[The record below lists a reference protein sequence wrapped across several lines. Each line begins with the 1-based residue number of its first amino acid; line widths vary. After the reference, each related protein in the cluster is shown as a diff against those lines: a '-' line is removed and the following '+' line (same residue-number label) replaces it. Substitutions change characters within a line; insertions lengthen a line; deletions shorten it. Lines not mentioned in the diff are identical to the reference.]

1 MNYNIWQAKL
11 AARIHDPAEKAL
23 VLLTDPAG
31 HEGGTVRAL
40 RDELFDNALWKSLKG
55 IVKQADHWA
64 SAADRPQFPQD
75 ENNRFAKWAQ
85 VRFADKPEL
94 VHPLTGETFDLKRL
108 DIDFQQIKAVS
119 GDYFKQ
125 LIQYNTTGDVDW
137 QRTLLA
143 FWRFGPELD
152 AEGLKLLWQL
162 LPADT
167 RVPDHTIWSHL
178 DLSSAFAGAMAAD
191 QHKTPA
197 LLVMSFGPVQSF
209 IAQARSTSDLWA
221 GSHLLSRMLWEGLK
235 VICEQAGPDAVLFP
249 QLHGVPQVDAW
260 LADKLGECGEEK
272 FKDAAWMKQQSDS
285 NPLYAAALP
294 NRFVAIVPADQAAR
308 LVADVVQAIHDWVQ
322 HQGEAA
328 LQKLLQKSEVGD
340 AGYAAAQLQRQLD
353 GFPEA
358 HWLAVPWSL
367 IESNGNAINTDK
379 LESALH
385 QFYPESENRPGF
397 LGGNAWKLL
406 SQELKVDGQRF
417 FKPNG
422 GVLYPALFDLLERA
436 NAASK
441 ALRPFKQT
449 REEGYRCSLCG
460 EREWLTPDKDD
471 LFYPPDKR
479 EARLWQGLP
488 ASWSR
493 KGNEQLC
500 GLCTLKRLWPT
511 LFADEVKKITG
522 NEQANRFV
530 VSTHTMALANDL
542 AVCNK
547 EVPEALQE
555 QCRKHLDRNDRVALP
570 ARLAAHLHQS
580 NRLDDYAKIPALLDA
595 VRDDEK
601 ERKQVEGL
609 VNKWLGH
616 KPEAYYGFILMDG
629 DRMGAW
635 LAGNEPEFQMTYAS
649 CWHSQI
655 KVNAAEK
662 ARNNTDLDQYLR
674 ETRPVSPA
682 RHAAISASL
691 NAFALHLTRYAV
703 EEAHHGKLLY
713 AGGDDVMAMIPAG
726 ELTSCMLLLRLL
738 YSGAMPEHDAD
749 ALRQAAKLPE
759 GVKLDQGFVHYKGRL
774 TRLMGKRATASAG
787 AVLAHHSAP
796 LQRVL
801 KELRAA
807 ESTAKNKGDRD
818 AFSIRILKRG
828 GGTVSTTTKWFSQ
841 ATGVKHPI
849 LLLQQFAQAL
859 GGEKLSRRA
868 AYHAQAWVRDLPSRS
883 LFHEEAMFARMLKAN
898 LQRQFKQQHGSE
910 NDIVLAGELAALAC
924 DAGKGQESEWL
935 EGFLSVAEF
944 IGREV
949 RMGQQSGADH
959 E

>member
-1 MNYNIWQAKL
+1 MSHNIWQAKL

-31 HEGGTVRAL
+31 HEGGTVRTL
-40 RDELFDNALWKSLKG
+40 RHELFDNDLWSSLKG
-55 IVKQADHWA
+55 IVQQADHWA

-94 VHPLTGETFDLKRL
+94 VHPLTGDHYKLENLK

-119 GDYFKQ
+119 SDHFKQ
-125 LIQYNTTGDVDW
+125 LIQYDDAGKVNW

-178 DLSSAFAGAMAAD
+178 DLTSAFAGAMAAD
-191 QHKTPA
+191 PHKIPA

-221 GSHLLSRMLWEGLK
+221 GSHLLSRMVWEGLK
-235 VICEQAGPDAVLFP
+235 VICEQCGPDAVLFP

-260 LADKLGECGEEK
+260 LTEKLGKYGREQ

-294 NRFVAIVPADQAAR
+294 NRFVAIVPADQSATLAAN
-308 LVADVVQAIHDWVQ
+308 VVQAIRDWVRI
-322 HQGEAA
+322 QGEAA
-328 LQKLLQKSEVGD
+328 LQKLRQKSGLDD
-340 AGYAAAQLQRQLD
+340 AGYAAAQLHRQLD

-367 IESNGNAINTDK
+367 VESDKGNIHTEK
-379 LESALH
+379 LEAALR
-385 QFYPESENRPGF
+385 QFYPESENKPGF

-406 SQELKVDGQRF
+406 AQELKVDGQRF

-441 ALRPFKQT
+441 ALRPFKQA

-460 EREWLTPDKDD
+460 EREWLAPDKSDI
-471 LFYPPDKR
+471 FYPPDKR

-500 GLCTLKRLWPT
+500 GLCALKRLWPT
-511 LFADEVKKITG
+511 LFADEVKMITG
-522 NEQANRFV
+522 KGQPSRFV

-542 AVCNK
+542 AACNK
-547 EVPEALQE
+547 DVSKELVKQCEA
-555 QCRKHLDRNDRVALP
+555 HLESNERVALP
-570 ARLAAHLHQS
+570 AKLASKLKLKGRLEE
-580 NRLDDYAKIPALLDA
+580 YAKLPSLLDV

-601 ERKQVEGL
+601 DRTRMEGL
-609 VNKWLGH
+609 IHDWLEH
-616 KPEAYYGFILMDG
+616 KPEAYYGLILMDG
-629 DRMGAW
+629 DKLGAW
-635 LAGNEPEFQMTYAS
+635 LAGNEAFTQTAYKD
-649 CWHSQI
+649 CWHTQVR
-655 KVNAAEK
+655 VNANNKAASNPDLKRYLDEK
-662 ARNNTDLDQYLR
+662 RLT
-674 ETRPVSPA
+674 SPA

-691 NAFALHLTRYAV
+691 NAFSLQLTRYAV
-703 EEAHHGKLLY
+703 EEKHHGKLLY

-738 YSGAMPEHDAD
+738 YSGAICEHDAN

-774 TRLMGKRATASAG
+774 IRLMGKKATASAG
-787 AVLAHHSAP
+787 AVLAHHTAP

-828 GGTVSTTTKWFSQ
+828 GGTVSTTAKWFAQSEEI
-841 ATGVKHPI
+841 KHPI
-849 LLLQQFAQAL
+849 LLLQQLAQAL

-883 LFHEEAMFARMLKAN
+883 LFNEEAMFARMLKAN

-910 NDIVLAGELAALAC
+910 RDIVLAGELAVLAC
-924 DAGKGQESEWL
+924 DAGKADESRWL

-944 IGREV
+944 LGREG
-949 RMGQQSGADH
+949 RMGDH
-959 E
+959 HASTD